1 MPHKSPLCYIGGKS
15 LLAKTIIEN
24 LPPHSTYCE
33 VFAGA
38 AWVLFKKEP
47 SKYEVLN
54 DINSDLV
61 TFYRVIKHHLEEFVR
76 QLKWCLLSR
85 EWWDDWTR
93 QLAAGGLTDIQRAA
107 RYYYIQRM
115 GFGGKVNGRTFGAGP
130 QSHPRI
136 NLLRMEEEL
145 SGCHLR
151 LARATIEH
159 LPYDKFLE
167 RYDRPGTCFYL
178 DPPYWGC
185 EDFYGKGIFGRED
198 FDKLAALLGSIKG
211 AFVLSLNDTPGVREV
226 FTDFRIEP
234 VKTRYSCARMTNSSV
249 NEVLITKA

>member
-1 MPHKSPLCYIGGKS
+1 M
-15 LLAKTIIEN
+15 AKTIIEN

-61 TFYRVIKHHLEEFVR
+61 TFYRVVKHHLEEFVR

-107 RYYYIQRM
+107 RYYYIQRL
-115 GFGGKVNGRTFGAGP
+115 GFGGKVAGRTFGAGP
-130 QSHPRI
+130 GNPPRI

-145 SGCHLR
+145 SACHLR

-159 LPYDKFLE
+159 LPYQAFLE
-167 RYDRPGTCFYL
+167 RYDRPDTCFYL

-198 FDKLAALLGSIKG
+198 FTRLATLLGGIKG

-226 FTDFRIEP
+226 FAGFTITP
-234 VKTRYSCARMTNSSV
+234 VSTRYSCARMTNSSV

>member
-1 MPHKSPLCYIGGKS
+1 MRKSPLCYIGGKS

-24 LPPHSTYCE
+24 LPEHTTYCE
-33 VFAGA
+33 VFSGA

-47 SKYEVLN
+47 SKYEILN

-107 RYYYIQRM
+107 HYYYVQRL
-115 GFGGKVNGRTFGAGP
+115 GFGGKVQGRTFGAGP

-145 SGCHLR
+145 CACHLR
-151 LARATIEH
+151 LARCTIEN
-159 LPYDKFLE
+159 LGYEEFLK
-167 RYDRPGTCFYL
+167 RYDRPETCFYL
-178 DPPYWGC
+178 DPPYWDC
-185 EDFYGKGIFGRED
+185 ESFYGKGIFTRDD
-198 FDKLAALLGSIKG
+198 FANLAKLLSSIKG
-211 AFVLSLNDTPGVREV
+211 SFVLSLNDTKGVREV
-226 FTDFRIEP
+226 FAEFKITP
-234 VKTRYSCARMTNSSV
+234 VKTRYSCSRAKNSEAK
-249 NEVLITKA
+249 EVLIPQG

>member
-15 LLAKTIIEN
+15 LLAKTIIEV
-24 LPPHSTYCE
+24 LPQHTTYCE

-47 SKYEVLN
+47 SHYEVLN

-61 TFYRVIKHHLEEFVR
+61 LFYRVIKHHLEEFVR

-85 EWWDDWTR
+85 EWWNDWTR

-107 RYYYIQRM
+107 RYYYIQRQ
-115 GFGGKVNGRTFGAGP
+115 GFGGKVSGRTFGAGP

-145 SGCHLR
+145 SACHLR
-151 LARATIEH
+151 LARTTIEH
-159 LPYDKFLE
+159 LGYGEFLK
-167 RYDRPGTCFYL
+167 RYDRPDTCFYL

-185 EDFYGKGIFGRED
+185 EDFYGKGIFSRED
-198 FDKLAALLGSIKG
+198 FIKLAMLLTGINGK
-211 AFVLSLNDTPGVREV
+211 FVLSLNDTPGVREV
-226 FTDFRIEP
+226 FSGFKISP
-234 VKTRYSCARMTNSSV
+234 VNTRYSCSRVKNSEAK
-249 NEVLITKA
+249 EVLITPN